1 MEVLASPI
9 YVIENPDGSTTFT
22 SRKPRTGRAKVFTA
36 KDVGF
41 SIYRSRTSMRGK
53 LFQSR
58 YRSIIGRVSSRH
70 GIDSSLV
77 RAIIHVESAFNPRA
91 RSPKGAMGLMQLM
104 PSVIADSRVRNPY
117 DPEENIRA
125 GVAHFAKLLENL
137 RGNLSLIHISEPTRP
152 C

>member
-1 MEVLASPI
+1 MQRWNVLLLVGLFCLAPMEVLASPI

-70 GIDSSLV
+70 GIDSSL
-77 RAIIHVESAFNPRA
+77 A
-91 RSPKGAMGLMQLM
+91 
-104 PSVIADSRVRNPY
+104 Y
-117 DPEENIRA
+117 
-125 GVAHFAKLLENL
+125 
-137 RGNLSLIHISEPTRP
+137 
-152 C
+152 

>member
-1 MEVLASPI
+1 MQRWNVLLLVGLFCLAPMEVLASPI

-104 PSVIADSRVRNPY
+104 LSSLTRVLEIRMIPKKISVLGWLI
-117 DPEENIRA
+117 
-125 GVAHFAKLLENL
+125 L
-137 RGNLSLIHISEPTRP
+137 RS